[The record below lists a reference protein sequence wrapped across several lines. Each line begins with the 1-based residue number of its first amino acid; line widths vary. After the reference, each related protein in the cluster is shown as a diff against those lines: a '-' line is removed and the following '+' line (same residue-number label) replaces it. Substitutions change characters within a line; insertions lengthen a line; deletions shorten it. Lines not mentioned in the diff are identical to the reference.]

1 MHDPDRPHTTRAQA
15 PSDALIL
22 AAVER
27 AARHHPN
34 GARAIPAWTI
44 LEHLGIRARTPGARH
59 VRARLQALCDAGSLE
74 PARRHGVATWELTSA
89 GLRRLRRARRGG
101 EDVLLPDA
109 PQHQV
114 WRVARATAEQE
125 IERFHADVR
134 TRLAHAG
141 ELLDADEPPPSDAW
155 FELAEQLRWACRR
168 LASASYC
175 LREWREPDDDR
186 ADVDDRLDADDER
199 LPPQERA
206 RRRARRAGRRNLRL
220 WDQRP

>member
-1 MHDPDRPHTTRAQA
+1 MPDPDRPHTTRAQA

-22 AAVER
+22 AAIER
-27 AARHHPN
+27 AARHHPK

-44 LEHLGIRARTPGARH
+44 LEHLGIRERSPGARH
-59 VRARLQALCDAGSLE
+59 VRSRLPALCAAGSLE
-74 PARRHGVATWELTSA
+74 RARRHGVAAWELTGL

-101 EDVLLPDA
+101 EDVLLPEA

-114 WRVARATAEQE
+114 WRIARTTAEQE
-125 IERFHADVR
+125 IERFRADVR
-134 TRLAHAG
+134 ARLAHANK
-141 ELLDADEPPPSDAW
+141 LLDAGEPPPSDAW
-155 FELAEQLRWACRR
+155 FELAEQLRWSCRR

-175 LREWREPDDDR
+175 LSEWREPDDDR
-186 ADVDDRLDADDER
+186 ADVDERLDPHDER
-199 LPPQERA
+199 LAPQERA